1 MLIAYWIVAGL
12 LALAMLASGGMKVI
26 KPKTAIVEGGMGWAE
41 DFAPGMIKFIG
52 IAEVLGALGL
62 VLPVLTGVAPVLAPI
77 AAVALAVVMIGA
89 VVVHVRRKEPAAP
102 ALVLAAVSVAAA
114 VLGFLAV
121 A

>member
-1 MLIAYWIVAGL
+1 LLIAYWIVAGL
-12 LALAMLASGGMKVI
+12 LALVMLAAGGMKAI
-26 KPKTAIVEGGMGWAE
+26 KPKADIVKGGMAWAE

-52 IAEVLGALGL
+52 VAEVLGAVGL
-62 VLPVLTGVAPVLAPI
+62 VLPALTGIAPVLAPI

-89 VVVHVRRKEPAAP
+89 VVVHARRKEAFSG
-102 ALVLAAVSVAAA
+102 ALVLALVAVAAA